1 MIRLRVQEKACSE
14 MTQLFEG
21 SYSLPAA
28 VPVIV
33 GVTGHGGHGGDS
45 RERSQEAMR
54 LLTGIQQ
61 HEGPRMGP
69 SQVADEGREGEQT
82 KRESG
87 SDWLTPCW
95 GFEL

>member
-1 MIRLRVQEKACSE
+1 MIIESDPYVCEGSARQNAITSTAARSPVLMIRLRVQEKACSE

-33 GVTGHGGHGGDS
+33 GVTCHGGHGGDS

-54 LLTGIQQ
+54 LTAQRRPQ
-61 HEGPRMGP
+61 ER
-69 SQVADEGREGEQT
+69 
-82 KRESG
+82 
-87 SDWLTPCW
+87 
-95 GFEL
+95 